1 MVGNGGREMKDKSI
15 LEGVLLEMER
25 QDRNMTMVEFN
36 IHPDMVV
43 MNYIYDAHETVGD
56 VHKKRHDHD
65 PEIMDH
71 ETFAGLKD
79 KLYENNVPFRERR
92 DDFI

>member
-1 MVGNGGREMKDKSI
+1 MKEKRI
-15 LEGVLLEMER
+15 LKGVLLERER
-25 QDRNMTMVEFN
+25 QDRSMVMLEFN

-43 MNYIYDAHETVGD
+43 MSYVYDDHDEGGD

-71 ETFAGLKD
+71 ETFEALKG
-79 KLYENNVPFRERR
+79 KLYENNVPFKERR